1 MLMSFSSSVYLQF
14 TSLSEFVS
22 SHKPPWVTL
31 INIAMGFF
39 LTNVLVNLWICFI
52 ISPNKYQAIDEK
64 TELEDEVSEIKW
76 KDRDGWSRKLIEK
89 KNQKIA
95 ALEKKIDR
103 LQNWYWVTHFFSMFL
118 SYGSLLI
125 AFQIAMNH
133 IKTSN

>member
-1 MLMSFSSSVYLQF
+1 MSFSSSVYLQF

-39 LTNVLVNLWICFI
+39 LTNVLVNLWIYLSKQI
-52 ISPNKYQAIDEK
+52 PGAIDEK